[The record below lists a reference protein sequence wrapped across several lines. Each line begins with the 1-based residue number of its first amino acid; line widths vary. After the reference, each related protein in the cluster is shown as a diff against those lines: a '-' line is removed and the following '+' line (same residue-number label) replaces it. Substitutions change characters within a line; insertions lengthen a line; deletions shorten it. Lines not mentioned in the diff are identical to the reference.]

1 MTKTLDIMVSGR
13 VQGVFYRQTTR
24 EKAGELGLKGKV
36 MNLDDGNVRII
47 VTGDEEKL
55 LPFVEWCKKGPPK
68 ALVTGIQVSEVPLQ
82 SFESFKIE
90 RH

>member
-1 MTKTLDIMVSGR
+1 MKTLDIRVSGR

-36 MNLDDGNVRII
+36 MNLDDGKVRVI
-47 VTGDEEKL
+47 VTGEEEKL
-55 LPFVEWCKKGPPK
+55 LQLVEWCKKGPPK
-68 ALVTGIQVSEVPLQ
+68 AMVTNIQVSEIPLQ
-82 SFESFKIE
+82 TFESFKVE